1 MNEKILIIDDEAG
14 IRSSLTGILE
24 DEGFSVKATET
35 GERGL
40 QLLRNEN
47 FDLILLDIWLP
58 RMGGIELEKN

>member
-47 FDLILLDIWLP
+47 FDLILLDICCPAWV
-58 RMGGIELEKN
+58 ELTS